1 MCVHEIAVPKGSA
14 AKGRTQNDGKGR
26 DMTVYEGKEK
36 EYATSRKIAGSIPDV
51 VTGIF
56 HRNNPTGRTM
66 VLRSTRRPLTEMNT
80 RNISWK
86 VKAAVV

>member
-1 MCVHEIAVPKGSA
+1 MCVYETVVPNGSA
-14 AKGRTQNDGKGR
+14 AKGRTQNDGKGKV
-26 DMTVYEGKEK
+26 MTAHEGKEN
-36 EYATSRKIAGSIPDV
+36 EYTTSRKIAGSIPDV
-51 VTGIF
+51 VIGIF

-66 VLRSTRRPLTEMNT
+66 VLGSTRPLTEMST